1 MGFGGH
7 LVPAHQIPRAVAAK
21 DRVGRVLHVSVGVVG
36 KIGQHFLG
44 IVAGIVP
51 GGQHGPAAQAV
62 GVGGNFPG
70 IAARGGYRQ
79 TAGQRYGIAQR
90 HGRLKAAAHPLHIGH
105 RAAQAVGRQCE
116 RKLVP
121 RFQQLHG
128 AFGFG
133 HPQALPHRA
142 VGGLAEVT
150 ALGVLLV
157 GAACRQRDFYIGQRR
172 ADQHAGVGALGQVRQ
187 HQTLPVFCQ
196 AVRRAVRCQLHA
208 AAARA
213 GLQQQVHLGI
223 MAQRFVMA
231 DALNCGGEGLLV
243 QDAALAE
250 SDGQLEALL
259 QNILQNFQL
268 HFAHQ
273 LHMHLGQIG
282 APGHMQLRVLVLQ
295 GLQRFQYGVRV
306 GIGAVDTVIQHRL
319 QQRGTGVGLGSQAL
333 ARASVGRAGHSHHR
347 AGQTFADQPELAAA
361 VQAQR
366 VGLFAVRQRI
376 FHVQHAAGHF
386 QPA

>member
-1 MGFGGH
+1 
-7 LVPAHQIPRAVAAK
+7 
-21 DRVGRVLHVSVGVVG
+21 
-36 KIGQHFLG
+36 
-44 IVAGIVP
+44 
-51 GGQHGPAAQAV
+51 
-62 GVGGNFPG
+62 
-70 IAARGGYRQ
+70 
-79 TAGQRYGIAQR
+79 
-90 HGRLKAAAHPLHIGH
+90 
-105 RAAQAVGRQCE
+105 
-116 RKLVP
+116 
-121 RFQQLHG
+121 
-128 AFGFG
+128 
-133 HPQALPHRA
+133 
-142 VGGLAEVT
+142 
-150 ALGVLLV
+150 
-157 GAACRQRDFYIGQRR
+157 
-172 ADQHAGVGALGQVRQ
+172 
-187 HQTLPVFCQ
+187 
-196 AVRRAVRCQLHA
+196 
-208 AAARA
+208 
-213 GLQQQVHLGI
+213 

-282 APGHMQLRVLVLQ
+282 APGYMQLRVLVLQ

-306 GIGAVDTVIQHRL
+306 GIGAADTVIQNRF
-319 QQRGTGVGLGSQAL
+319 QQRGTGVGLGPQAL

-376 FHVQHAAGHF
+376 FHVQYAAGHF